1 MSGRAKVQ
9 TEMVTF
15 RAPAG
20 TKQELD
26 VRARSE
32 GYKDRSALILDKVGV
47 SQETALSEGTS
58 AESQGIAGA
67 SRSAQ
72 GVLDG
77 DVTPRPSESAE
88 GKDKLERAHEAMA
101 RVQEQVYPEDA
112 EVALA
117 PPSRPLLTHKHA
129 ENCPCSIC
137 TKSG

>member
-26 VRARSE
+26 IRARSE

-47 SQETALSEGTS
+47 SQETALSEGK
-58 AESQGIAGA
+58 SQGTRGGDGVQEPQSRGRSVVDA
-67 SRSAQ
+67 SP
-72 GVLDG
+72 G
-77 DVTPRPSESAE
+77 PSESAE
-88 GKDKLERAHEAMA
+88 GKDKLDRAHEAMLKAGATGRTVEDVA
-101 RVQEQVYPEDA
+101 RN
-112 EVALA
+112 L
-117 PPSRPLLTHKHA
+117 SRPLLTHAHA
-129 ENCPCSIC
+129 ANCPCSIC

>member
-26 VRARSE
+26 IRARSE

-47 SQETALSEGTS
+47 SQETALPETDGFGTS
-58 AESQGIAGA
+58 
-67 SRSAQ
+67 SAM
-72 GVLDG
+72 GRGDDG
-77 DVTPRPSESAE
+77 KTTPSPSVSESAE

-101 RVQEQVYPEDA
+101 KA
-112 EVALA
+112 VARPLRHQKA
-117 PPSRPLLTHKHA
+117 VDRPLLTHKHA